1 MCAKTKQ
8 PGFDA
13 NLSELQ
19 RIVKRLEDEDL
30 PLEAGVGLFK
40 EGVALAQNC
49 RKLLDSAKNDVMVL
63 SQGLQHPMDP
73 MGSGSQETSPL
84 YSPADVPESD
94 DESIP
99 R

>member
-19 RIVKRLEDEDL
+19 RIVSRLENEDL
-30 PLEAGVGLFK
+30 PLETGVGLFK

-49 RKLLDSAKNDVMVL
+49 RKLLESARNDVMVL
-63 SQGLQHPMDP
+63 SQGLQEPLDP
-73 MGSGSQETSPL
+73 TPN
-84 YSPADVPESD
+84 SPADVSEND
-94 DESIP
+94 DESIS